1 MFDIGWAE
9 MLVLGIVVL
18 LVMGPRE
25 IPTVLRTLGHYLGR
39 MRALAAEF
47 RMHIDNLDAEIAP
60 GEAVPPQAI
69 SQNTKTDSPDLFAAP
84 KLADDKT
91 DDEKQ
96 G

>member
-25 IPTVLRTLGHYLGR
+25 IPAVLRTIGHYLGR
-39 MRALAAEF
+39 MRALASEF
-47 RMHIDNLDAEIAP
+47 RMHMDNMEQDITATPTQSKREQIESL
-60 GEAVPPQAI
+60 
-69 SQNTKTDSPDLFAAP
+69 DLFASPEAQGDP
-84 KLADDKT
+84 NSDK
-91 DDEKQ
+91 KQ